1 MKGTEYFVSLQT
13 GVVVTEEYNVMVNS
27 EKLIGT
33 TENLTLET
41 GCLINRCRYN
51 GVRLYVPASAFW
63 GSYWEEQNVLCILI
77 DKLTGRGRL
86 DDLT

>member
-33 TENLTLET
+33 TENLTLE
-41 GCLINRCRYN
+41 
-51 GVRLYVPASAFW
+51 
-63 GSYWEEQNVLCILI
+63 
-77 DKLTGRGRL
+77 
-86 DDLT
+86 